1 MAHEY
6 VGVTVFRAPDGE
18 GSCGQND
25 IALLCRLHIA
35 DKVAR
40 FRSRKFAVRALFF
53 EPHDPL
59 VDAGP
64 VVEDIE
70 ERGVGICKIA
80 VDVGWRDKVASFV
93 GEQRLPLLKL
103 TEVEPVGFVKVE
115 DPDAMMDQQRC
126 DGGHGA
132 HWSIYDNAGRT

>member
-1 MAHEY
+1 MRISDWSSD
-6 VGVTVFRAPDGE
+6 VCSSD
-18 GSCGQND
+18 
-25 IALLCRLHIA
+25 LIA

-80 VDVGWRDKVASFV
+80 VDVGWRDKVARFV
-93 GEQRLPLLKL
+93 GAQRLPLLQL
-103 TEVEPVGFVKVE
+103 TAVEPVCSVKTQALNAILE
-115 DPDAMMDQQRC
+115 QQ
-126 DGGHGA
+126 DL
-132 HWSIYDNAGRT
+132 DEGRDRKSVG

>member
-1 MAHEY
+1 MA
-6 VGVTVFRAPDGE
+6 D
-18 GSCGQND
+18 D
-25 IALLCRLHIA
+25 IA
-35 DKVAR
+35 AR
-40 FRSRKFAVRALFF
+40 DRVPVLDQMDQ
-53 EPHDPL
+53 PHDPL

-103 TEVEPVGFVKVE
+103 PAVEQVGFVKE
-115 DPDAMMDQQRC
+115 EALDAMLEQHGV
-126 DGGHGA
+126 DGGIAA
-132 HWSIYDNAGRT
+132 HASCSEMRRSHSFQKQRIWSSSS